1 MKKLSEYKD
10 GEALEMLAEIIE
22 PVTLILA
29 DKKVMKEFKKT
40 KIKGVSYILKNHKEQ
55 IIPILATLEGVPE
68 KDYHC
73 NIVTLPKVLIEI
85 MNDKDLVDFF
95 GSQLPT
101 SEDAGGSSGSATEN
115 TAEEER

>member
-29 DKKVMKEFKKT
+29 DKKVMNEFKKT
-40 KIKGVSYILKNHKEQ
+40 KVKGVSYILKKHKEQ
-55 IIPILATLEGVPE
+55 IIPILAALEGVPE
-68 KDYHC
+68 KEYHC

-101 SEDAGGSSGSATEN
+101 EDTEGSGSVMEN
-115 TAEEER
+115 TKEAEK